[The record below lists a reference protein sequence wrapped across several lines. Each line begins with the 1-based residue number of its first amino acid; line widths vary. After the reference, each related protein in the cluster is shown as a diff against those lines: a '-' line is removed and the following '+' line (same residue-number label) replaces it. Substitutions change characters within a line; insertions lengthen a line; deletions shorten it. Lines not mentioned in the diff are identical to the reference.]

1 MTLLDKIG
9 WINNSKYV
17 VYICVVVYYTAKF
30 ELFTSTS
37 SGDEICWRC
46 SIGDTRATSDD
57 NFAIFPRPRL
67 YMWSVSSDPAWIT
80 NFVKKKAKKS
90 PKVSPFFSLSI
101 QLGLYIC
108 SPSLILW
115 YPKGISNQKSRNDDE
130 VPVIAQSKCSTT
142 WNVVRSFENPISAR
156 DKSRPPAPKWPKL
169 RNWFPGGKTWLNK
182 EHRRGSSRCQTENI

>member
-1 MTLLDKIG
+1 MSCIFVWL
-9 WINNSKYV
+9 
-17 VYICVVVYYTAKF
+17 
-30 ELFTSTS
+30 STIQQS
-37 SGDEICWRC
+37 LSYLPQQALEMRYADVAALG
-46 SIGDTRATSDD
+46 TQRATSND

-80 NFVKKKAKKS
+80 NFVKKKRKKS

-142 WNVVRSFENPISAR
+142 WNVVRSFENPISAT
-156 DKSRPPAPKWPKL
+156 DKSRPPAP
-169 RNWFPGGKTWLNK
+169 
-182 EHRRGSSRCQTENI
+182 